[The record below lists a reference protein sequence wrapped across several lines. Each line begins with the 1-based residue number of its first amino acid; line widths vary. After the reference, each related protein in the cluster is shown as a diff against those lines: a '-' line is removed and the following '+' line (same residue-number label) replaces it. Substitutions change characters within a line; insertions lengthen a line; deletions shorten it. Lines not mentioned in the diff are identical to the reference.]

1 MECENL
7 LLRNV
12 YRFDYLNQSVSE
24 MIFNLGISRPTWQNM
39 LNRPIGEI
47 KLDQVAV
54 LKKYGD
60 FTIDIC
66 EHIER
71 FKEVAG

>member
-1 MECENL
+1 MEDVI
-7 LLRNV
+7 LLREV
-12 YRFDYLNQSVSE
+12 YNFDYNNSVRD
-24 MIFNLGISRPTWQNM
+24 MLYDLGVNRGTWQLMKARDIGM
-39 LNRPIGEI
+39 L

-71 FKEVAG
+71 FKEVTG